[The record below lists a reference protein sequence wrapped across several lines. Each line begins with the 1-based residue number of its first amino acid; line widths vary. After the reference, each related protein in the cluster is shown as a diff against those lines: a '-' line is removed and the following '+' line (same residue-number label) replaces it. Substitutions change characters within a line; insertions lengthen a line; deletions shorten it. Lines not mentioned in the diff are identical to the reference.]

1 MNELQRKEFM
11 LEVSKK
17 DKYITK
23 VLTINDLIIP
33 KCGFEDDEVFVKY
46 GNEGRYGVSNK
57 GNIYGEHRKKL
68 LILDKSSVYIRIG
81 IFYGKTQVNEALHRL
96 MSICFIDNPNNY
108 PYIHHKDRNKRNNI
122 LSNFEWTTNQINQQE
137 SVKNNGARVSLSNEE
152 AVDIFI
158 LSNRV
163 KNSRCVKIGKAFNV
177 NRNSIIELRAGRSRG
192 YITKDIILKD
202 YNKDDILNILKKY
215 NLEPSNII

>member
-23 VLTINDLIIP
+23 VLTIDDLIIP
-33 KCGFEDDEVFVKY
+33 KCKFEDDEVFVKY
-46 GNEGRYGVSNK
+46 GEENRYAISNK
-57 GNIYGEHRKKL
+57 GNVYGEHRKKL
-68 LILDKSSVYIRIG
+68 LKLDESSIYIRIG
-81 IFYGKTQVNEALHRL
+81 IFYGKIQMNESLHRL

-108 PYIHHKDRNKRNNI
+108 PYVHHKDHNKRNNI

-137 SVKNNGARVSLSNEE
+137 SVKNNNAKVTLSNEE
-152 AVDIFI
+152 VIDIFI
-158 LSNRV
+158 ISNRV
-163 KNSRCVKIGKAFNV
+163 INSRCVKIGKAFNV
-177 NRNSIIELRAGRSRG
+177 NRNTIIEIKSGRSRG

-202 YNKDDILNILKKY
+202 YNKDSILNILKKY
-215 NLEPSNII
+215 NLQPSNII